1 MWQSGSDC
9 SLSVFT
15 CDRLIWMYFP
25 TQSSAGSIHI
35 WYILLQT
42 NKHTTNKHMHTLS
55 RTHINHMSHGC
66 HSPVMFPVCVCVWEN
81 SVVARNSIASSEIF
95 SRIFRCHL
103 KNMKAFA
110 FCIFIMRNLAFETS
124 IPYHTLSLSGSQSI
138 ISYRNSK
145 SVSITKIQL
154 KCSTCCKSVGKVFRL
169 IAT

>member
-1 MWQSGSDC
+1 MRPFNMNVFSDSVLCWLYSYLIHPVADKQTFNQQTHAHSLTHAYQSHVTRM
-9 SLSVFT
+9 SLS
-15 CDRLIWMYFP
+15 
-25 TQSSAGSIHI
+25 
-35 WYILLQT
+35 
-42 NKHTTNKHMHTLS
+42 
-55 RTHINHMSHGC
+55 C
-66 HSPVMFPVCVCVWEN
+66 HVPCVCVCVCES

-110 FCIFIMRNLAFETS
+110 FCIFIMRNLAFETG